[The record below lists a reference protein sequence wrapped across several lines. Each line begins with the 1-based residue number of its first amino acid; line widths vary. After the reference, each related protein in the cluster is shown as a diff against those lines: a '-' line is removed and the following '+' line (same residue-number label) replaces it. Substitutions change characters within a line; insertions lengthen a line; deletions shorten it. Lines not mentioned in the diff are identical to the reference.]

1 MHLLGFR
8 CFWLAREPAFRR
20 RRWWLLGCSLL
31 LGFRDDGGSGLFF
44 RGGLFPLPEQER
56 GKLREGRRL
65 DGLLGLGFL
74 GGRFFVGLVWWRL
87 YRDDYTA
94 NCGACYQ
101 DKDGPPDPVTGAY
114 PLNGGRAYCTVADTI
129 GQICQNVPGC
139 EPDPDHD
146 PFKYRERLGP
156 ASPPQ
161 TLPQPLPQPLNRRNL
176 RFGYKED
183 VFCPEGCKPKED

>member
-1 MHLLGFR
+1 MELWHAPEKSLVALR
-8 CFWLAREPAFRR
+8 HRR
-20 RRWWLLGCSLL
+20 DACSTAYAIDATLSNL
-31 LGFRDDGGSGLFF
+31 MTQFTDFHSTQVLEHEDIGMMTIINITGV
-44 RGGLFPLPEQER
+44 
-56 GKLREGRRL
+56 EGTTA
-65 DGLLGLGFL
+65 
-74 GGRFFVGLVWWRL
+74 

-101 DKDGPPDPVTGAY
+101 DKDGPVGPDGTFPE
-114 PLNGGRAYCTVADTI
+114 NGGRAYCTVADTI

-161 TLPQPLPQPLNRRNL
+161 TLPQPLPAPLNRRNL

>member
-1 MHLLGFR
+1 MELWHAPEKSLVASGGFTAIGDWYDV
-8 CFWLAREPAFRR
+8 FIN
-20 RRWWLLGCSLL
+20 
-31 LGFRDDGGSGLFF
+31 GGKVAKTRQHIDRFTGDMVLHCHVLEHEDI
-44 RGGLFPLPEQER
+44 GMMTIINITGV
-56 GKLREGRRL
+56 EGTTA
-65 DGLLGLGFL
+65 
-74 GGRFFVGLVWWRL
+74 

-101 DKDGPPDPVTGAY
+101 DKDGPVGPDGTFPE
-114 PLNGGRAYCTVADTI
+114 NGGRAYCTVADTI

>member
-1 MHLLGFR
+1 MNLRSILLA
-8 CFWLAREPAFRR
+8 CLAAA
-20 RRWWLLGCSLL
+20 
-31 LGFRDDGGSGLFF
+31 
-44 RGGLFPLPEQER
+44 RG
-56 GKLREGRRL
+56 
-65 DGLLGLGFL
+65 
-74 GGRFFVGLVWWRL
+74 
-87 YRDDYTA
+87 
-94 NCGACYQ
+94 
-101 DKDGPPDPVTGAY
+101 
-114 PLNGGRAYCTVADTI
+114 TVADTI

-161 TLPQPLPQPLNRRNL
+161 TLPQPLPAPLNRRNL

>member
-1 MHLLGFR
+1 MTIINITGV
-8 CFWLAREPAFRR
+8 
-20 RRWWLLGCSLL
+20 
-31 LGFRDDGGSGLFF
+31 
-44 RGGLFPLPEQER
+44 
-56 GKLREGRRL
+56 EGTTA
-65 DGLLGLGFL
+65 
-74 GGRFFVGLVWWRL
+74 

-114 PLNGGRAYCTVADTI
+114 PVNGGRAYCTVADTI

-161 TLPQPLPQPLNRRNL
+161 TLPQPLPQPLRRNL

>member
-1 MHLLGFR
+1 MNPQGSQPCRHDCCNTEWWEEEWRWSGTR
-8 CFWLAREPAFRR
+8 GSVRR
-20 RRWWLLGCSLL
+20 RAK
-31 LGFRDDGGSGLFF
+31 
-44 RGGLFPLPEQER
+44 FPWSHQLHDNAR
-56 GKLREGRRL
+56 RASTGVEGTTA
-65 DGLLGLGFL
+65 
-74 GGRFFVGLVWWRL
+74 

-101 DKDGPPDPVTGAY
+101 DKDGPVGPDGTFPE
-114 PLNGGRAYCTVADTI
+114 NGGRAYCTVADTI

>member
-1 MHLLGFR
+1 MP
-8 CFWLAREPAFRR
+8 EKTQ
-20 RRWWLLGCSLL
+20 
-31 LGFRDDGGSGLFF
+31 
-44 RGGLFPLPEQER
+44 LPWSQQFNAQDEAACKANQE
-56 GKLREGRRL
+56 E
-65 DGLLGLGFL
+65 
-74 GGRFFVGLVWWRL
+74 
-87 YRDDYTA
+87 
-94 NCGACYQ
+94 
-101 DKDGPPDPVTGAY
+101 
-114 PLNGGRAYCTVADTI
+114 
-129 GQICQNVPGC
+129 ICQNVPGC

>member
-1 MHLLGFR
+1 MPTVLRHGLRGLRPGDR
-8 CFWLAREPAFRR
+8 YRR
-20 RRWWLLGCSLL
+20 
-31 LGFRDDGGSGLFF
+31 
-44 RGGLFPLPEQER
+44 P
-56 GKLREGRRL
+56 GRRSPFTSTSTPCSST
-65 DGLLGLGFL
+65 D
-74 GGRFFVGLVWWRL
+74 
-87 YRDDYTA
+87 
-94 NCGACYQ
+94 
-101 DKDGPPDPVTGAY
+101 
-114 PLNGGRAYCTVADTI
+114 CTVADTI

-161 TLPQPLPQPLNRRNL
+161 TLPQPLPAPLNRRNL

>member
-1 MHLLGFR
+1 MTDPKFSEGPVDDIPIEYLEVLNMPFCMHG
-8 CFWLAREPAFRR
+8 E
-20 RRWWLLGCSLL
+20 
-31 LGFRDDGGSGLFF
+31 DDGVAGL
-44 RGGLFPLPEQER
+44 
-56 GKLREGRRL
+56 
-65 DGLLGLGFL
+65 
-74 GGRFFVGLVWWRL
+74 
-87 YRDDYTA
+87 DDY
-94 NCGACYQ
+94 Y
-101 DKDGPPDPVTGAY
+101 KYVEKM
-114 PLNGGRAYCTVADTI
+114 
-129 GQICQNVPGC
+129 PGC

>member
-1 MHLLGFR
+1 MNSQGKPR
-8 CFWLAREPAFRR
+8 CENEVVINTDEN
-20 RRWWLLGCSLL
+20 C
-31 LGFRDDGGSGLFF
+31 
-44 RGGLFPLPEQER
+44 
-56 GKLREGRRL
+56 
-65 DGLLGLGFL
+65 
-74 GGRFFVGLVWWRL
+74 VGDAKTKCPQ
-87 YRDDYTA
+87 YCDTA
-94 NCGACYQ
+94 CA
-101 DKDGPPDPVTGAY
+101 DF
-114 PLNGGRAYCTVADTI
+114 VADTI

-161 TLPQPLPQPLNRRNL
+161 TLPQPLPQPLRRNL

>member
-1 MHLLGFR
+1 MVYTRQMLR
-8 CFWLAREPAFRR
+8 LASKSLNRERPRVIGTSVHAAPVPPRLVARDDALDGPQDLVDRPIRR
-20 RRWWLLGCSLL
+20 RVR
-31 LGFRDDGGSGLFF
+31 R
-44 RGGLFPLPEQER
+44 RGAPR
-56 GKLREGRRL
+56 
-65 DGLLGLGFL
+65 
-74 GGRFFVGLVWWRL
+74 
-87 YRDDYTA
+87 
-94 NCGACYQ
+94 
-101 DKDGPPDPVTGAY
+101 GPPDVLARRAAPRPHDDVRR
-114 PLNGGRAYCTVADTI
+114 GRAYCTVADTI

-161 TLPQPLPQPLNRRNL
+161 TLPQPLPAPLNRRNL

>member
-1 MHLLGFR
+1 MNLRSILLA
-8 CFWLAREPAFRR
+8 CLAAA
-20 RRWWLLGCSLL
+20 
-31 LGFRDDGGSGLFF
+31 
-44 RGGLFPLPEQER
+44 RG
-56 GKLREGRRL
+56 
-65 DGLLGLGFL
+65 
-74 GGRFFVGLVWWRL
+74 
-87 YRDDYTA
+87 
-94 NCGACYQ
+94 
-101 DKDGPPDPVTGAY
+101 
-114 PLNGGRAYCTVADTI
+114 TVATI

-161 TLPQPLPQPLNRRNL
+161 TLPQPLPAPLNRRNL

>member
-1 MHLLGFR
+1 MQPSDILKTEI
-8 CFWLAREPAFRR
+8 EPYHT
-20 RRWWLLGCSLL
+20 
-31 LGFRDDGGSGLFF
+31 
-44 RGGLFPLPEQER
+44 
-56 GKLREGRRL
+56 K
-65 DGLLGLGFL
+65 
-74 GGRFFVGLVWWRL
+74 
-87 YRDDYTA
+87 
-94 NCGACYQ
+94 
-101 DKDGPPDPVTGAY
+101 
-114 PLNGGRAYCTVADTI
+114 
-129 GQICQNVPGC
+129 NVPGC

>member
-1 MHLLGFR
+1 MQLK
-8 CFWLAREPAFRR
+8 
-20 RRWWLLGCSLL
+20 
-31 LGFRDDGGSGLFF
+31 GGSIVAALAILGHASACSNDLTYSLRRNFTAPPCEQ
-44 RGGLFPLPEQER
+44 RVARPRPTFPE
-56 GKLREGRRL
+56 
-65 DGLLGLGFL
+65 
-74 GGRFFVGLVWWRL
+74 
-87 YRDDYTA
+87 
-94 NCGACYQ
+94 
-101 DKDGPPDPVTGAY
+101 
-114 PLNGGRAYCTVADTI
+114 NGGRAYCTVADTI